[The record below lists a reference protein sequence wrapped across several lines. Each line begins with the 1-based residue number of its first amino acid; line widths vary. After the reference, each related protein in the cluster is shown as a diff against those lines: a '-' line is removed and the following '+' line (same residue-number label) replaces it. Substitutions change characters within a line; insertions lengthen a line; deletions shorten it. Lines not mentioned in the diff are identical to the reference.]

1 MPWLMDR
8 VCEDIEKSELG
19 RLVLDGMIREIV
31 AARSQAY
38 QVCYDTSA
46 KPERFNNSLHIC
58 SAENFSESINSTHSN
73 SPHILISCC
82 LYDLLI
88 LLQSQIIILPF
99 SGALKSFSHFPCYW
113 SYR

>member
-46 KPERFNNSLHIC
+46 TPERFN
-58 SAENFSESINSTHSN
+58 HS
-73 SPHILISCC
+73 
-82 LYDLLI
+82 
-88 LLQSQIIILPF
+88 
-99 SGALKSFSHFPCYW
+99 
-113 SYR
+113 

>member
-46 KPERFNNSLHIC
+46 ILKDSIIDRTSVAQKTSQSL
-58 SAENFSESINSTHSN
+58 
-73 SPHILISCC
+73 
-82 LYDLLI
+82 
-88 LLQSQIIILPF
+88 
-99 SGALKSFSHFPCYW
+99 
-113 SYR
+113 

>member
-38 QVCYDTSA
+38 QVDY
-46 KPERFNNSLHIC
+46 NSCIC
-58 SAENFSESINSTHSN
+58 
-73 SPHILISCC
+73 
-82 LYDLLI
+82 
-88 LLQSQIIILPF
+88 
-99 SGALKSFSHFPCYW
+99 
-113 SYR
+113 